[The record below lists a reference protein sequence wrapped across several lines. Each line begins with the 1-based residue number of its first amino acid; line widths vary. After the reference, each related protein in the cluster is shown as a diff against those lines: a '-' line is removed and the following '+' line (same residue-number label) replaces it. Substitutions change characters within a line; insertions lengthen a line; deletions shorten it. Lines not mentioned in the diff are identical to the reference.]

1 MKRNAFAAAAVM
13 FAFAALNSAAET
25 NNPPAPAP
33 QPQPAANAKAAP
45 DPGVR
50 KLTRRE
56 RKERMKALSDQY
68 RQFLSDVEPIM
79 LPSELD
85 TFLILE
91 TDPQRELYITEFWRR
106 RDQAQGTTNHRYK
119 DDYYARLEE
128 AKERFKYMSSDR
140 ARMYILQGPPTEILE
155 SDCSQLLQ
163 PVQVWKYFYVPNLG
177 HEVRFLFY
185 LPRNGGDWKLWSPGI
200 LSGQNDALAELVSQ
214 EAMGGAITPDS
225 GVNKVFNESAS
236 PYANVSKIETTC
248 KFGDEILRAIFQMQQ
263 NTTDLPKVF
272 EPPAVN
278 EEDVHKI
285 LRSVVLANPNAPKL
299 TEYSV
304 QFPAKQGSRT
314 DAEVTLLV
322 PRAQLALKDVAGTK
336 TYSIDVV
343 GEVLKDEQL
352 FENYRYR
359 FDFPGDSTAEK
370 FPIVID
376 RFLRPNDYKARI
388 KLTDPNSGAETV
400 VEQNL
405 TVPEL
410 FDTPEQ
416 QAQKEAAA
424 STVAQLKDD
433 IDSNQTKLRIV
444 PLADDLLSG
453 LQHIETLA
461 VGDGIKSVEFYLDG
475 RKVMVKRQPPY
486 TLDLDF
492 GNVPQVR
499 RVRAVALNE
508 KGQILTGDEL
518 VLNTGNDPFRV
529 RIVSPRVAPNL
540 HGRTRVELS
549 VSVPEGKKLDNLQL
563 FVNDTRVATMY
574 DPPFVQTVNI
584 PERDGVGYLRAVAT
598 LKDDPSP
605 IEDVVMINT
614 PDFMEEVNVHLVEL
628 PTTVLVNNKPVN
640 NLGEAAFKVLDEGKP
655 VKLAKFE
662 YVKNL
667 PLSIGMAIDTSGSMQ
682 PRMGEAQKAGAQFFN
697 NVMKAGDK
705 AFLVSFDSQPQLVQ
719 KWSPHVADVNAGL
732 AKLRAEESTAL
743 FDAVVYSLYN
753 FLGVK
758 GQKALIVIT
767 DGRDTSSKFSYD
779 QALEYARRA
788 AVPIYGVGI
797 GIRQTDVDVRYKFGR
812 FCSETGGNVYYID
825 QASELRRI
833 YDDIQNEL
841 RSQYLL
847 AYQSPQQAKGDPQ
860 PPAARPAAS
869 RLPTASRRR
878 GTRTSRSSR
887 WRWRRSRSAA
897 FLPRASGGSPPPPT
911 SDF

>member
-1 MKRNAFAAAAVM
+1 MKRNALAAAAVM
-13 FAFAALNSAAET
+13 FAFAALNSAAQT

-33 QPQPAANAKAAP
+33 QPQPAASSKPAP

-50 KLTRRE
+50 KLSRRE
-56 RKERMKALSDQY
+56 RKDRMKALSDTY

-85 TFLILE
+85 TFLMLE
-91 TDPQRELYITEFWRR
+91 TDAQREIYITEFWRR

-119 DDYYARLEE
+119 DDYYLRLDE
-128 AKERFKYMSSDR
+128 AKEKFKYMSSDR
-140 ARMYILQGPPTEILE
+140 ARMYILQGPPTEVLE
-155 SDCSQLLQ
+155 SDCSTLLQ
-163 PVQVWKYFYVPNLG
+163 PVEVWKYFYVPTLG

-185 LPRNGGDWKLWSPGI
+185 LPRNGGDWKLWQPGI
-200 LSGQNDALAELVSQ
+200 LSAQNDALAELVSQ
-214 EAMGGAITPDS
+214 EAMGGAITPTS

-236 PYANVSKIETTC
+236 PYSQVSKIETTC

-263 NTTDLPKVF
+263 NVTDLPKVF
-272 EPPAVN
+272 EPPSVN

-299 TEYSV
+299 TADYAV

-314 DAEVTLLV
+314 DAEMTLLV
-322 PRAQLALKDVAGTK
+322 PRSQLTLKDVAGTK
-336 TYSIDVV
+336 TYSVDVV
-343 GEVLKDEQL
+343 GEVLKDGQL

-359 FDFPGDSTAEK
+359 FDFPGDWTAEK

-376 RFLRPNDYKARI
+376 RFLRPNDYQARI
-388 KLTDPNSGAETV
+388 KLTDPNSGAEAI
-400 VEQNL
+400 VEQTL

-416 QAQKEAAA
+416 QRQKEAAA

-461 VGDGIKSVEFYLDG
+461 VGDDIKSVEFYLDG

-508 KGQILTGDEL
+508 KGEILTGDEL

-529 RIVSPRVAPNL
+529 RIVSPRVAPKL
-540 HGRTRVELS
+540 HGRTRVEMS
-549 VSVPEGKKLDNLQL
+549 VNVPEGKKLDNLQL
-563 FVNDTRVATMY
+563 YLNDTRVATLY

-584 PERDGVGYLRAVAT
+584 PEQEGVGYLRAVAT
-598 LKDDPSP
+598 LKDDPAP

-640 NLGEAAFKVLDEGKP
+640 NLGEAAFKILDEGKP

-682 PRMGEAQKAGAQFFN
+682 PRMSEAQKAGAQFFN
-697 NVMKAGDK
+697 NVMKGGDR
-705 AFLVSFDSQPQLVQ
+705 AFLVSFDSQPQLIQ

-743 FDAVVYSLYN
+743 YDAIVYSLYN

-758 GQKALIVIT
+758 GQKALVVIT
-767 DGRDTSSKFSYD
+767 DGRDTSSKFTYD

-788 AVPIYGVGI
+788 AVPIYGIGI

-812 FCSETGGNVYYID
+812 FCAETGGNVYYID
-825 QASELRRI
+825 QASGLRSI

-841 RSQYLL
+841 RSQYVLGFYPPEGIKPGSKWREL
-847 AYQSPQQAKGDPQ
+847 QVQVTEGRAK
-860 PPAARPAAS
+860 
-869 RLPTASRRR
+869 TIR
-878 GTRTSRSSR
+878 GYY
-887 WRWRRSRSAA
+887 
-897 FLPRASGGSPPPPT
+897 P
-911 SDF
+911 

>member
-1 MKRNAFAAAAVM
+1 MKRNAFAAAAVI

-25 NNPPAPAP
+25 NNPPAPDP
-33 QPQPAANAKAAP
+33 QPQPAATAKAAP

-50 KLTRRE
+50 KLSRRE
-56 RKERMKALSDQY
+56 RKERMKALSDTY
-68 RQFLSDVEPIM
+68 RQFLTDVEPIM
-79 LPSELD
+79 LASELD

-91 TDPQRELYITEFWRR
+91 TDPQREIYITEFWRR
-106 RDQAQGTTNHRYK
+106 RDQAQGTTNHRFK
-119 DDYYARLEE
+119 DDYYARLDE
-128 AKERFKYMSSDR
+128 AKEQFKYMSSDR
-140 ARMYILQGPPTEILE
+140 ARMYILQGPPTEVLA
-155 SDCSQLLQ
+155 SDCTHLLQ
-163 PVQVWKYFYVPNLG
+163 PVEVWKYFYVPNLG

-214 EAMGGAITPDS
+214 EAMGGAITPES

-236 PYANVSKIETTC
+236 PYAQVSKIETSC

-263 NTTDLPKVF
+263 NTTDLPKVL

-285 LRSVVLANPNAPKL
+285 LRSVVLSNPNAPKL
-299 TEYSV
+299 TAEYSV

-322 PRAQLALKDVAGTK
+322 PRAQLAVKDVAGTK
-336 TYSIDVV
+336 TYSVDVV
-343 GEVLKDEQL
+343 GEVLKDDQL

-388 KLTDPNSGAETV
+388 KLTDPNSGAETI
-400 VEQNL
+400 VEKDL
-405 TVPEL
+405 AVPEI

-416 QAQKEAAA
+416 AAQKEAAA

-508 KGQILTGDEL
+508 KGEILTGDEL

-529 RIVSPRVAPNL
+529 RIVSPRVAPNI
-540 HGRTRVELS
+540 HGRTRVEMS

-584 PERDGVGYLRAVAT
+584 PEREGVGYLRAVAT
-598 LKDDPSP
+598 LKDDAAP

-667 PLSIGMAIDTSGSMQ
+667 PLALGMAIDTSGSMQ
-682 PRMGEAQKAGAQFFN
+682 PRMNEAQKAGAQFFN
-697 NVMKAGDK
+697 NVMKSGDK
-705 AFLVSFDSQPQLVQ
+705 AFLVSFDSQPQLIQ
-719 KWSPHVADVNAGL
+719 KWSPRVADVNAGL

-743 FDAVVYSLYN
+743 YDAVVYSLYN

-833 YDDIQNEL
+833 YEDIQNEL
-841 RSQYLL
+841 RSQYVLGFYPPEGIKPGSKWREL
-847 AYQSPQQAKGDPQ
+847 QVQVSEGRAK
-860 PPAARPAAS
+860 
-869 RLPTASRRR
+869 TIR
-878 GTRTSRSSR
+878 GYY
-887 WRWRRSRSAA
+887 
-897 FLPRASGGSPPPPT
+897 P
-911 SDF
+911 